1 MVVVVEQLRP
11 IVQIMGLVQKL
22 YVPNHVARANEAKEK
37 TGKWGKEIKRKFM
50 KHKYLVDHSSCSSAL
65 QNLAF

>member
-11 IVQIMGLVQKL
+11 IVQIMGLVQKF

-50 KHKYLVDHSSCSSAL
+50 KH
-65 QNLAF
+65 